1 MVKDNLSDR
10 NDFVEMKLFPG
21 LKITSSHIPLE
32 QSKSNLNNI
41 NSDSIWKL
49 SVYFTDDFKRK
60 VRKHNNN

>member
-1 MVKDNLSDR
+1 
-10 NDFVEMKLFPG
+10 MKLFPG

-60 VRKHNNN
+60 VRKHNNNNN